1 MVFSDADR
9 RHPCAG
15 HDEAST
21 AGVPGTTLD
30 TAAWDAVEALRDPRR
45 RAMYESVRRAV
56 HPVTRDEV
64 AVEHGVP
71 RSIAAFHLDRL
82 AAVGLVEVDYARP
95 PGRVGPGAGRPSKR
109 YRPGTASV
117 QVSVPIR
124 RYDLAGQILARA
136 VADSPDPA
144 AQQLTLRM
152 AREEGRA
159 TGHGLTAGDARCET
173 AHEVHHPDHDLNDDH
188 NLDDAADVLQRF
200 LAAADGLG
208 YEPVHDGSV
217 IRLRNCP
224 FAALARN
231 VPEVVCLINQQFV
244 EGLLEG
250 IGCAR
255 DTAAIVK
262 GAPGHCCVV
271 VNRR

>member
-1 MVFSDADR
+1 
-9 RHPCAG
+9 
-15 HDEAST
+15 
-21 AGVPGTTLD
+21 
-30 TAAWDAVEALRDPRR
+30 
-45 RAMYESVRRAV
+45 MYESVRRAA

-64 AVEHGVP
+64 AVEHRVA

-117 QVSVPIR
+117 QVSVPVR
-124 RYDLAGQILARA
+124 RYDLAGRILARA
-136 VADSPDPA
+136 IADSPDPQ
-144 AQQLTLRM
+144 AQRVALRA

-159 TGHGLTAGDARCET
+159 AGHGLAARDAAR
-173 AHEVHHPDHDLNDDH
+173 EVRHPDEDE
-188 NLDDAADVLQRF
+188 AAGVLQRF

-224 FAALARN
+224 FSALARN
-231 VPEVVCLINQQFV
+231 APEVVCLINQQFV

-250 IGCAR
+250 IGCDR
-255 DTAAIVK
+255 DTAAIIN
-262 GAPGHCCVV
+262 GSPSHCCVV